1 MGLKEFLFEKL
12 GINRK
17 KKKPDTIEHT
27 KAQIKYIRFFIHQ
40 FYVNNVLAL

>member
-1 MGLKEFLFEKL
+1 MRFLFIIIIAMGIKEFFFEKL

-27 KAQIKYIRFFIHQ
+27 KA
-40 FYVNNVLAL
+40 

>member
-1 MGLKEFLFEKL
+1 MYIIAMGLKEFFFEKL

-27 KAQIKYIRFFIHQ
+27 KA
-40 FYVNNVLAL
+40 